1 MTREFFDALI
11 IGVILIGLALAVV
24 RLRQDFTRP
33 LPPEEIEPDD
43 DTRPRRPT
51 DTEESNS

>member
-11 IGVILIGLALAVV
+11 IGVILIGLALAIV
-24 RLRQDFTRP
+24 RLRQDLTRP

-43 DTRPRRPT
+43 DTKPRRPS
-51 DTEESNS
+51 DTQESN